1 MAANDLAQ
9 LSYEA
14 ALRSLDLQERAVEQL
29 RARTA
34 TLLAASSLTASF
46 LGAQTIQRMGDLGM
60 LVALAL
66 ISLVTSVGLCIYIL
80 VPKRAYS
87 FGVGGLDI
95 YERLAEFREDEDEVR
110 RRLVYW
116 LAMFWRTNQTELEE
130 LDRYYVAAAA
140 ALVLQ
145 LVLWTLALAA
155 TLR

>member
-1 MAANDLAQ
+1 MASNTLAQ

-46 LGAQTIQRMGDLGM
+46 LGAQTIQRVGGLGM

-66 ISLVTSVGLCIYIL
+66 ILLVASVGLCTYIL
-80 VPKRAYS
+80 VPRRAYS
-87 FGVGGLDI
+87 FGVGGRDV
-95 YERLAEFREDEDEVR
+95 YESLAEFSEDEDEVR

-116 LAMFWRTNQTELEE
+116 LAVFWRANQTELEE
-130 LDRYYVAAAA
+130 LDRYYLAAAA

>member
-1 MAANDLAQ
+1 MATNAVAQ

-14 ALRSLDLQERAVEQL
+14 ALRSLDLQEREAEQL
-29 RARTA
+29 RTRTA

-46 LGAQTIQRMGDLGM
+46 LGAQTIQRVGSLGI

-66 ISLVTSVGLCIYIL
+66 AFFVASIGLCIYIL
-80 VPKRAYS
+80 LPKRAYT
-87 FGVGGLDI
+87 FGMGGLDI
-95 YERLAEFREDEDEVR
+95 YESLAELNEDEDEVR

-116 LAMFWRTNQTELEE
+116 LAAFWRDNQTELEE
-130 LDRYYVAAAA
+130 LDRYYLAAAT